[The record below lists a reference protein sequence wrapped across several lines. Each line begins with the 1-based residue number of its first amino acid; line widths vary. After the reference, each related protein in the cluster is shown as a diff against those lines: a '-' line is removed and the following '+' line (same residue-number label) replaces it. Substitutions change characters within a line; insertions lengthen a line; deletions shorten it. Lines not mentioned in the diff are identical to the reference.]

1 MQIRVT
7 SGTEAREAA
16 IPGAASR
23 ARTRAVSGMHTLLAG
38 CLLAGSAAGQQFGPE
53 LPLTHHADNP
63 RSVLAAD
70 LDGDGDRDVLSAS
83 LGDDKIAWYENE
95 DGLGGFGP
103 QQLITTLADGARAV
117 VAADLDG
124 DGDADVLSA
133 SKLDDEVAWYENLDG
148 LGTFGPQQIVTAA
161 AGGATS
167 IFAADLDG
175 DGDPDVLAAAFDG
188 DEVLWCENASGTGS
202 FGPPQVISTAVDAPH
217 SVFAADLD
225 GDGDPDALSASIFD
239 DRIAWYENAGGT
251 GSFGA
256 QQLISTAADFPESIH
271 AADLDGDGDSDVLS
285 ASDGDDKVAWYE
297 NTDGLGS
304 FGFQK
309 IITTGAEAAF
319 AVTAADLDGDG
330 DQDALSASIA
340 DDAITW
346 YANTDGLGSFGPP
359 VQVIA
364 DAVHYPQSVFAADLD
379 GDGDQDALAASFS
392 DGRVVWI
399 ENTGGAGTPWPL
411 QTITTSAPGVRSVHS
426 ADLDGDGDPDVLS
439 ASYFDDRIAWYE
451 NAGAPGSF
459 GAQQTIAT
467 TAEGAYEVFA
477 ADLDGDGD
485 LDVLAASADDDQIAW
500 YANQSGAGVFGPEQV
515 VSSAADGA
523 WSVFAA
529 DLDGDGDEDVL
540 SASAYDQ
547 KVAWYENAGGPG
559 VFGPQM
565 IIEGSANGASSV
577 FAADLDGDG
586 DRDALS
592 ASTYDAT
599 VAWYENSDGQGGFG
613 PRQVI
618 TLDASGAESVHAAD
632 LDGDGDRD
640 VLSASTADHTV
651 AWHENTDGLGA
662 FGPRQILS
670 NTAPGANSVTAAD
683 LDGDGFAD
691 VLACSAL
698 DDEVAWFANLHE
710 SLVADVA
717 ALPLSTGGLQQLT
730 LSAGAERGLLPYL
743 LLGSLSGTEPGFPID
758 GLVLPLNADA
768 YTVSTLIAPNAPP
781 LAGSF
786 GTLNAQGKASASF
799 TLAPGLPPT
808 LIGLTLHHAYV
819 VLELLPSLLQVAFAS
834 DPVPLALVP

>member
-103 QQLITTLADGARAV
+103 QQLITTLADGARSV

-124 DGDADVLSA
+124 DGDRDVLSA
-133 SKLDDEVAWYENLDG
+133 SSWL
-148 LGTFGPQQIVTAA
+148 
-161 AGGATS
+161 
-167 IFAADLDG
+167 AD
-175 DGDPDVLAAAFDG
+175 
-188 DEVLWCENASGTGS
+188 S
-202 FGPPQVISTAVDAPH
+202 
-217 SVFAADLD
+217 
-225 GDGDPDALSASIFD
+225 
-239 DRIAWYENAGGT
+239 RI
-251 GSFGA
+251 
-256 QQLISTAADFPESIH
+256 
-271 AADLDGDGDSDVLS
+271 
-285 ASDGDDKVAWYE
+285 AWYE
-297 NTDGLGS
+297 NTDGL
-304 FGFQK
+304 
-309 IITTGAEAAF
+309 
-319 AVTAADLDGDG
+319 
-330 DQDALSASIA
+330 
-340 DDAITW
+340 
-346 YANTDGLGSFGPP
+346 
-359 VQVIA
+359 
-364 DAVHYPQSVFAADLD
+364 
-379 GDGDQDALAASFS
+379 
-392 DGRVVWI
+392 
-399 ENTGGAGTPWPL
+399 
-411 QTITTSAPGVRSVHS
+411 
-426 ADLDGDGDPDVLS
+426 
-439 ASYFDDRIAWYE
+439 
-451 NAGAPGSF
+451 GSF